1 MKTTIRNPPASTTMA
16 SLATSDAQR
25 KEMYKG
31 AGTRTKSGTQHRQN
45 SAISIRKKKRQQH
58 LTSKRLKKCS
68 GSTTVVPNSNS
79 STDINAQR
87 LTEAAINATVNTL
100 LTTLRST
107 GTAASLTA
115 ALKHIRTLLSDVEA
129 HAPPIATVVK
139 LNGVPVLIQ
148 YLTSNSA
155 EQRLEATWC
164 LSNIASGTHEEA
176 QHVLP
181 AVPYLIGFLTG
192 PEPALQEQR

>member
-1 MKTTIRNPPASTTMA
+1 MA

-58 LTSKRLKKCS
+58 LTSKRLKS
-68 GSTTVVPNSNS
+68 GPNSNS

>member
-1 MKTTIRNPPASTTMA
+1 MA

-58 LTSKRLKKCS
+58 LTSKRLKS
-68 GSTTVVPNSNS
+68 GPNSNS

-87 LTEAAINATVNTL
+87 LTEAAINAT
-100 LTTLRST
+100 
-107 GTAASLTA
+107 SLTA

>member
-1 MKTTIRNPPASTTMA
+1 MA
-16 SLATSDAQR
+16 SLASSDAQR

-58 LTSKRLKKCS
+58 LTSKRLKRCS
-68 GSTTVVPNSNS
+68 GSTVIPNSNS
-79 STDINAQR
+79 STEINTQR
-87 LTEAAINATVNTL
+87 LNEAAINATVNKL
-100 LTTLRST
+100 LSTLRST

-139 LNGVPVLIQ
+139 LNGVPLLIQ